1 MKTVV
6 VIGGGA
12 SGMVAALTAAE
23 EKENTVLLLER
34 QNRVGRKLL
43 ATGNGRCNITNTGA
57 APENYHGRNPA
68 FALSALRAFPP
79 EVVLTWFRSLGL
91 VTVEQ
96 YGGRVFPL
104 SDSAGSVLDVL
115 RFALDTAGIDVHAGE
130 AAKHLAYRG
139 GKLTVVTDAAS
150 YRADAVIIACGGKAG
165 GKLGGVSDGYDL
177 LTSLGHRC
185 TPLCPA
191 LVPIRTD
198 TDFPRSLKGVRAEA
212 AVRLIRRDRICGESR
227 GELQFTEKGVS
238 GPASFDVSREASVGG
253 GELLL
258 DFLPCLTEE
267 EGVALLCRRRELS
280 PELENGSVFAGVLHS
295 RLGMAVVRASGVRP
309 SGVIGELSDRE
320 IFDLVRMAKSF
331 GLRVTGTDSFE
342 NAQITAGG
350 ICTDD
355 FNPDTLESRIVPG
368 VFACGEVLDVDAD
381 CGGYNLQWAW
391 ASGRKAG
398 RLGR

>member
-23 EKENTVLLLER
+23 EKENNVLLLER
-34 QNRVGRKLL
+34 QSRVGRKLL
-43 ATGNGRCNITNTGA
+43 ATGNGRCNLTNTGT

-68 FALSALRAFPP
+68 FALSALHSFPP
-79 EVVLTWFRSLGL
+79 EAVLTWFRSLGL

-115 RFALDTAGIDVHAGE
+115 RFALDSTGVDVHAGE
-130 AAKHLAYRG
+130 PVKHLAYRG

-198 TDFPRSLKGVRAEA
+198 TDYPRSLKGVRAEA
-212 AVRLIRRDRICGESR
+212 AVRLIRRDRICR
-227 GELQFTEKGVS
+227 TS
-238 GPASFDVSREASVGG
+238 G
-253 GELLL
+253 
-258 DFLPCLTEE
+258 
-267 EGVALLCRRRELS
+267 
-280 PELENGSVFAGVLHS
+280 
-295 RLGMAVVRASGVRP
+295 
-309 SGVIGELSDRE
+309 I
-320 IFDLVRMAKSF
+320 
-331 GLRVTGTDSFE
+331 
-342 NAQITAGG
+342 
-350 ICTDD
+350 
-355 FNPDTLESRIVPG
+355 
-368 VFACGEVLDVDAD
+368 
-381 CGGYNLQWAW
+381 
-391 ASGRKAG
+391 
-398 RLGR
+398 

>member
-34 QNRVGRKLL
+34 QSRVGRKLL
-43 ATGNGRCNITNTGA
+43 ATGNGRCNLTNTGA
-57 APENYHGRNPA
+57 SPKNYHGRNPA
-68 FALSALRAFPP
+68 FALPALHAFPP
-79 EVVLTWFRSLGL
+79 EAVLAWFRSLGL

-115 RFALDTAGIDVHAGE
+115 RFALDSAGVAVYAGE
-130 AAKHLAYRG
+130 PAKHLAYRG
-139 GKLTVVTDAAS
+139 GKLKVVTDSAA
-150 YRADAVIIACGGKAG
+150 YQADAVIVACGGKAG

-177 LTSLGHRC
+177 LSSLGHRC

-191 LVPIRTD
+191 LVPVRTD
-198 TDFPRSLKGVRAEA
+198 TDYPRSLKGVRAEA
-212 AVRLIRRDRICGESR
+212 AVRLIRGDRLCGESR

-238 GPASFDVSREASVGG
+238 GPAAFDVSREASVGG
-253 GELLL
+253 GELFL
-258 DFLPCLTEE
+258 DFLPGFTEE
-267 EGVALLCRRRELS
+267 EGVAMLCRRRDLS
-280 PELENGSVFAGVLHS
+280 PELENGSVFAGALHS

-309 SGVIGELSDRE
+309 SGVIGELTGRE
-320 IFDLVRMAKSF
+320 ISSLVRTAKSF
-331 GLRVTGTDSFE
+331 RLRVTGKDSFD
-342 NAQITAGG
+342 NAQVTVGG

-355 FNPDTLESRIVPG
+355 FDPDTLESRIVPE